1 MKHTITM
8 EYRSILYI
16 ALIAL
21 LALCGVGNIQARSF
35 TAGDIIYLEAR
46 QDRNSD
52 FDWSIDD
59 ASLLLYL
66 WKDGGGYNE
75 WIEFHDKVYEHNDNK
90 HRIYKATISTT
101 REYDRCIVVRRPA
114 SDWSHSFDGKW
125 NQTGDMEIHGNFLRL
140 FKQDETYSEWDDFFY
155 GLSDPTGNPATMNGI
170 DREQI
175 NVCQQAIDS
184 ADCFS
189 LMPLFN
195 DAKDGYNT
203 PAPPVWLHWNGSK
216 WVICADGNDAWVED
230 MSTHLTGVINDSY
243 YILCAPYGEDA
254 KRRFI
259 HLHKEPCTLNCE
271 ITSFEYVTTPV
282 NVSDSTFA
290 IEGLVAFTKVAGSLK
305 VSYGDGEGAP
315 YDLIDAPVSP
325 QTFSIKNIKADGSTK
340 TLYARFL
347 GSGGDTKSIAGVTAP
362 TPTTGIDDEG
372 TRSLLHNTAFVQ
384 TVATPEFAFK
394 WMDGRGNV
402 LKEGVAGGDNNINYN
417 PAYGFDTT
425 VVYYYNEYNIP
436 PEAENNMMKNGS
448 YETSPEDFDYPATS
462 EYEYTGLWDNS
473 DATHKDVYDNGYR
486 LRDSLFGVTTNAH
499 VFWRKM
505 AHIAPHEGT
514 KLAVF
519 DGDHDQRVAWEAKT
533 ATDDKLKLQKGT
545 TYLFSFW
552 VANVNNYGE
561 MINKGTKNNAILQF
575 QIKYT
580 DTDGI
585 EHGPTFLGTATD
597 LNDVK
602 YFNNFWHQ
610 NSATFTSDYDAN
622 DVTISVVDK
631 NANPIKIGND
641 FALDDIRFRAISVE
655 SGTIRE
661 QKKYT
666 VKFEEP
672 APEVKDVTVEPITY
686 PACGQDTFSL
696 KVRFAYKTNTPHTID
711 LNIGVSGF
719 AGAVTKTAT
728 LANTAGAWETQ
739 EFIFSTN
746 TSTDPAVTTNSL
758 IRANGG
764 SMKATV
770 NVSVTDVKSVT
781 RSAEVASSAC
791 GIPATPVLA
800 TKEGHGLTSIACGS
814 TTYSI
819 AVKTSYTYFH
829 GDYVYVSLDGAEKTA
844 LKAAIDKRNTS
855 ATDYETTLSDLPAD
869 GAMHTLR
876 VYSDNALDCYSQ
888 INVTAPK
895 GNTVS
900 TFAVAPIQPNCDV
913 ETYNLRAT
921 WTVAKPDGGMY
932 DNIIIKIGDAVYER
946 SATEGTYDI
955 PITYTIG
962 DAHPTIKA
970 YMKERGESCYFT
982 PLPTYAD
989 PVTPR
994 MTIGNPWSED
1004 IACNV
1009 PTFTLVVPDT
1019 FIYQRGDMRMWLDS
1033 ATYDKAKSGQKI
1045 TITDGN
1051 RCAGVT
1057 TGDKYTVNSTDK
1069 LVTLFKFTG
1078 LSLTGTHKIFAEC
1091 TGEHSCHRVPEDYA
1105 GKEFVAPTLPTAA
1118 VKEGSIEYTSPVC
1131 DVEMVTLKFTID
1143 YVNQSGTLKVWV
1155 ADLGEET
1162 YSYAGTTG
1170 SVNIEYP
1177 NVPADGLATRK
1188 LNFEFEGSCSVINIA
1203 LPAPPR
1209 WPVVKG
1215 VTVTT
1220 PANVACSEDD
1230 YTASIKVDYVNIA
1243 SADKLVVQ
1251 YTNAAGETKTKKMDE
1266 VSLTGTSK
1274 TFDFTLDD
1282 IDKGSKELYVYLDGA
1297 AADCKTTLQHKGT
1310 YTAPYRPELII
1321 NSVDTLHDAC
1331 SANTYAIAI
1340 DWKYRAFKAGTMKF
1354 YVDEMEKGTPRAVTY
1369 NATTFTLCKDTIKGL
1384 TADGG
1389 LHTLKLLT
1397 NVADNCTES
1406 RSNIRAPKGNT
1417 ITSFRVDTT
1426 VLKCDETKYRLIAS
1440 WEVPAPAG
1448 TYDTLIIVNAAN
1460 EVLWKDSLTS
1470 ATRSNIVTLAKEY
1483 TVGDVTTPT
1492 PIYAYLKER
1501 GRSAC
1506 DKSDTYV
1513 SPVTPK
1519 LNALSTRI
1527 ITDSADCDES
1537 TYSLIVPITYTNQ
1550 HGRMYVWLDAA
1561 SYAAATDKVEV
1572 TSSTGFVTGGAY
1584 ADGVGYTEGAT
1595 VSKKTYAKIT
1605 GIQGNGAERKV
1616 SVAFDDPRGCKIL
1629 DGLTYTEPFRPVI
1642 TGVTATPTTPD
1653 AGVLTYDVEVT
1664 VSTTNGH
1671 GRQVTITSG
1680 DLGLSDFTG
1689 NVDGLTGKLTHTF
1702 EGITTD
1708 HGKTHKFYAY
1718 FTDRKN
1724 CVKEGS
1730 FTSPDQRKFHTF
1742 NVVDTLLPLC
1752 NNTSYV
1758 VFEVTS
1764 TAMGG
1769 ELVIKDKDTDVE
1781 LYRHATPIANLFRD
1795 TIKDL
1800 SRKADG
1806 SVHTLV
1812 ASFTAPTPVQS
1823 KEDSYTARPE
1833 PTISMSGGAVTGPD
1847 CKGTV
1852 HLPLT
1857 VSFVNQTSDLY
1868 IVNNK
1873 GEEIDHVLAAELIGK
1888 STFSA
1893 GEYHYTKD
1901 WTYEANNESATLKA
1915 YAYFS
1920 DRPDC
1925 TRPEVAAVE
1934 KHAQTWGYTY
1944 HHSAIACD
1952 GSYTDTLHFTW
1963 SNGAS
1968 AFHVDSVHA
1977 TTHAVQ
1983 ESLVNDSRTEGSATR
1998 YIRGNVVTDT
2008 PKDIYRVYWE
2018 ANNTDEC
2025 DSIIATIVPNA
2036 SVLTFFDVTKDEVTC
2051 GATTYTFHPTWTYS
2065 KAAGDL
2071 IIAEV
2076 GKDAPLWKGAADA
2089 DQSTVV
2095 ITGDLDLA
2103 HPGTQHKLYAYFE
2116 DRGKGIC
2123 NSSVVTVN
2131 EPLVPYV
2138 KVTRS
2143 EYTQP
2148 ACYAATDT
2156 LVVDLQFVRLGG
2168 TAEVW
2173 VDGGAKTSSTA
2184 SFPVQDAPQTW
2195 ANIRINDVPADR
2207 LTHTLHVKFSS
2218 GCATQDIDIPVNAPA
2233 TPTMVIGAPTTSSDA
2248 DCQDSTYTLVVPVTY
2263 AYQLGKMYAWIDT
2276 DTKRH
2281 QVSVNEQEDGAAVDY
2296 AAGQSSRITNIKFTG
2311 LTGDGNSHTIHV
2323 ACDGEGACDKSKSF
2337 DAPFRPVIDSVVV
2350 RCSQPAFGE
2359 VYYNDTVKVYYKNA
2373 TKSGGADLIIQS
2385 TTPLGDEVSV
2395 RKKTTAVS
2403 GNGVL
2408 VHTFTGIR
2416 ATDGASYRIEAFF
2429 DDRNTCK
2436 PYADFVT
2443 PDTRHIE
2450 FTVKPSIV
2458 DCNGNDTI
2466 LFTVNAADLSGNLVI
2481 TDGTNE
2487 LYNKPAPA
2495 SYPFTGKID
2504 DALQAAGTNLN
2515 LQAYFTSDL
2524 TFLSGAQ
2531 HYIAPDAPTLS
2542 LGRKPG
2548 HVVSC
2553 DGNVTMQLVVEYAH
2567 QTGSLEVRDNSNALI
2582 AEIANG
2588 ALPASP
2594 FTIDWTYAAD
2604 GEARTATAFFSNRP
2618 TCVDTE
2624 DADALSVPY
2633 RTFTHHLSTPDC
2645 DGYYYDTIR
2654 FAWKDAAGEFVV
2666 DSAGTNLCPSTAANG
2681 TFDRVL
2687 RGYVTDAER
2696 DLYAM
2701 SFSGQLGCE
2710 PTIVRS
2716 SVPASSV
2723 LTGFKIDS
2731 VYAVNCGANQY
2742 KIDLSWTYSKAV
2754 GGLVIED
2761 ATAGVLRTIA
2771 LADLTSSCTITDLPI
2786 DGSVRGKQHT
2796 LYAYFQDKGKA
2807 CKKELTYREPV
2818 VPATDTIKTE
2828 YASVECNVTTTTL
2841 TVDIEYIKQSGSL
2854 QVWYDT
2860 SAPQTVTYDIA
2871 KNNLD
2876 TVRVTIPNFPA
2887 DGKDNHML
2895 YVTFGGALDCQNKS
2909 YKLPRTPFSPMVSDS
2924 KVVRFENETC
2934 GSDTYSAVVTF
2945 NVTNGQSKRVVA
2957 TCKGQTGELPAASEG
2972 ENTIR
2977 IDGISR
2983 ANPREEYEVISIS
2996 FPDATD
3002 CSVQDTAHF
3011 VEPHKPQLL
3020 SIRLDD
3026 QQAEVD
3032 CKAEQYTLRGAVQF
3046 INIGDATP
3054 QLWLGDNEASAIP
3067 LTGTPEIKSDTATL
3081 TFNAIT
3087 IPTDGKP
3094 FTLHLK
3100 ADGKTAGCP
3109 IQEDFTAIWRQVI
3122 TDVHVSVSATAVSCD
3137 EPYSATVAVDYLHG
3151 LNKRI
3156 YVAYRDSD
3164 NTARLDSSALL
3175 DVENSTALIT
3185 LPKLYDTGATDKNVT
3200 VYFADYTD
3208 CAIDTAKFRLPTLNS
3223 ITDVTAV
3230 CSTSTCGELNYS
3242 ISGKVTFNSGVGDL
3256 VVYYDDTHRDTI
3268 SSPVSPAAY
3277 SIGAMSKAGTGL
3289 QVYAYFTGADKC
3301 KQESNVFDSPSV
3313 PALDASVT
3321 KVDTLFTCGGKTY
3334 TVHLTITSD
3343 NQSGKGYVI
3352 DSIAGG
3358 ALRTVA
3364 THDGTYNGDDEFT
3377 IALPEAAEQHFVIV
3391 RYPATGCEVIS
3402 PAIAVNPYVKPQP
3415 RISLTPVE
3423 RICDT
3428 ETELLLPF
3436 TLTQG
3441 DVDKAVLTLVD
3452 YAGRTVISAADLT
3465 VNEAK
3470 DTLVYTLPTPLEAGV
3485 HTATVEVRDTLD
3497 CSFTATPLKVEVAM
3511 DGQIYS
3517 KWTDVLLVDNNDG
3530 QFRAYEWYEDGTV
3543 VGNDQVL
3550 YLPNGNVSTASYYC
3564 LITLAD
3570 GRQIYTCDYAF
3581 DAIPRSADHPAE
3593 DRSANEIIVRP
3604 NRVPMG
3610 GIVSVMQSLQENLQ
3624 LVLMSTTGQRIAEYA
3639 QTESSRIVD
3648 MPSVQG
3654 VYLLRIASPTDVQTV
3669 KIVVY

>member
-1 MKHTITM
+1 MKHIFTM
-8 EYRSILYI
+8 NQRNIVTSIL
-16 ALIAL
+16 L
-21 LALCGVGNIQARSF
+21 LLLGFVVVLPSY
-35 TAGDIIYLEAR
+35 AGDYERNFDGTEVLYIKTAPANWYWYGNDMDKGKFAYFFNSNTGANAWTTEAVGSPLYDALQIVVPAGNWTHVILTRHDVKSNPSWDNIIWSEDAQQKSGDIPINSTHNYLQNFAR
-46 QDRNSD
+46 GTADHHYWAQYIFGPSATNP
-52 FDWSIDD
+52 
-59 ASLLLYL
+59 AAG
-66 WKDGGGYNE
+66 KVDGIE
-75 WIEFHDKVYEHNDNK
+75 EELIEFCPE
-90 HRIYKATISTT
+90 S
-101 REYDRCIVVRRPA
+101 
-114 SDWSHSFDGKW
+114 S
-125 NQTGDMEIHGNFLRL
+125 GD
-140 FKQDETYSEWDDFFY
+140 
-155 GLSDPTGNPATMNGI
+155 P
-170 DREQI
+170 
-175 NVCQQAIDS
+175 
-184 ADCFS
+184 FS
-189 LMPLFN
+189 LTPIF
-195 DAKDGYNT
+195 DEGGKDYNYNSSGSH
-203 PAPPVWLHWNGSK
+203 AWYKWNGSSWELVSDQYAGYK
-216 WVICADGNDAWVED
+216 TDGENEWFCNEKLSSAADTYYFLWTNAP
-230 MSTHLTGVINDSY
+230 SRRRLLHLKKKASCPEV
-243 YILCAPYGEDA
+243 
-254 KRRFI
+254 
-259 HLHKEPCTLNCE
+259 CE
-271 ITSFEYVTTPV
+271 ITSFRYVTTPV
-282 NVSDSTFA
+282 NVNDSTFA
-290 IEGLVAFTKVAGSLK
+290 FEGSVAFTKKAG
-305 VSYGDGEGAP
+305 
-315 YDLIDAPVSP
+315 DLIIQYRDSILTIEDPVSP
-325 QTFSIKNIKADGSTK
+325 QVFSLQGLKADGAEGHHLT
-340 TLYARFL
+340 ARFSED
-347 GSGGDTKSIAGVTAP
+347 GSCEADSVIKKAPSPESGVTIYLSN
-362 TPTTGIDDEG
+362 IDYSPKHPYSPKAE
-372 TRSLLHNTAFVQ
+372 TYSHNTSVLLTPSVQVTDSFVW
-384 TVATPEFAFK
+384 TDIK
-394 WMDGRGNV
+394 GNK
-402 LKEGVAGGDNNINYN
+402 LKSNRDLAPNNTYTISGYN
-417 PAYGFDTT
+417 QDTT
-425 VVYYYNEYNIP
+425 ILLYYTEFNTPPVVGG
-436 PEAENNMMKNGS
+436 NMMSNGS
-448 YETSPEDFDYPATS
+448 YEDLAANMDGMSDYDYTKRYENKTNIIWDGLKDDENGGIIDDVRKNVYWFKTGYDAVKDTSYYNAKSGIWGIT
-462 EYEYTGLWDNS
+462 T
-473 DATHKDVYDNGYR
+473 DANIFWERMAKISPKDANY
-486 LRDSLFGVTTNAH
+486 
-499 VFWRKM
+499 M
-505 AHIAPHEGT
+505 
-514 KLAVF
+514 AVF
-519 DGDHDQRVAWEAKT
+519 DGDAGEKEAWKAVGNPS
-533 ATDDKLKLQKGT
+533 LSPNPNPNLLLQKGT
-545 TYLFSFW
+545 TYMFSFW
-552 VANVNNYGE
+552 VANVNNFGE
-561 MINKGTKNNAILQF
+561 MINFKPDGSSMTNNAILQF
-575 QIKYT
+575 KIKYKDKAT
-580 DTDGI
+580 GT
-585 EHGPTFLGTATD
+585 EYEEFLGEPTN
-597 LNDVK
+597 LNDSK
-602 YFNNFWHQ
+602 YLNNFWHQ
-610 NSATFTSDYDAN
+610 NSATFTSPVDA
-622 DVTISVVDK
+622 DEVTVSVVDK
-631 NANPIKIGND
+631 NTSGMRIGND
-641 FALDDIRFRAISVE
+641 FALDDIQFRPVSIKLATVRARERFE
-655 SGTIRE
+655 
-661 QKKYT
+661 
-666 VKFEEP
+666 VKF
-672 APEVKDVTVEPITY
+672 VEPGTNPVNLQVEWVTR
-686 PACGQDTFSL
+686 PACGQDTCTMRVSFRYPNITTHDIKLTL
-696 KVRFAYKTNTPHTID
+696 KDLNTSNSYGTLLENVTLAKTPIPGNADSTDYVGYFTSGSYGGATYKDKVKADAATHNIRAKLTVLDANDVDHGGQTNESGLQAPGIPALAITDVTMNKPDCSGLKYTLDID
-711 LNIGVSGF
+711 LNYTALSGTTLTYYVDNVS
-719 AGAVTKTAT
+719 
-728 LANTAGAWETQ
+728 
-739 EFIFSTN
+739 
-746 TSTDPAVTTNSL
+746 
-758 IRANGG
+758 
-764 SMKATV
+764 KATR
-770 NVSVTDVKSVT
+770 T
-781 RSAEVASSAC
+781 
-791 GIPATPVLA
+791 I
-800 TKEGHGLTSIACGS
+800 
-814 TTYSI
+814 
-819 AVKTSYTYFH
+819 
-829 GDYVYVSLDGAEKTA
+829 
-844 LKAAIDKRNTS
+844 
-855 ATDYETTLSDLPAD
+855 DYEVTARTKNDVPTAALDAD
-869 GAMHTLR
+869 GKEHTLK
-876 VYSDNALDCYSQ
+876 VSTGHALDCIDTYTY
-888 INVTAPK
+888 TAPK
-895 GNTVS
+895 ANIVS
-900 TFAVAPIQPNCDV
+900 DLSVAPIQPDCDEEKYRLIV
-913 ETYNLRAT
+913 SWEVT
-921 WTVAKPDGGMY
+921 KPAVTGSLFDTLM
-932 DNIIIKIGDAVYER
+932 IKVGDASPYEILIKAGEPNMTI
-946 SATEGTYDI
+946 SGNVATGTFEI
-955 PITYTIG
+955 PIDYAIG
-962 DAHPTIKA
+962 ASHPTIKA
-970 YMKERGESCYFT
+970 YMKERGASCYFT

-989 PVTPR
+989 PTVPR
-994 MTIGNPWSED
+994 MTIGTPTFED

-1131 DVEMVTLKFTID
+1131 DVETVTLKFTIN

-1155 ADLGEET
+1155 TDLGEET

-1177 NVPADGLATRK
+1177 NVPADGWATRK
-1188 LNFEFEGSCSVINIA
+1188 LNFEFEGSCSVTNIA

-1331 SANTYAIAI
+1331 SASTYAIAI

-1354 YVDEMEKGTPRAVTY
+1354 YVDETEKGTPRAVTY

-1426 VLKCDETKYRLIAS
+1426 VLKCDETKYKLIAS
-1440 WEVPAPAG
+1440 WEVSAPAG

-1561 SYAAATDKVEV
+1561 SYAVATDKVEV

-1584 ADGVGYTEGAT
+1584 ADGVGYTEGAA

-1680 DLGLSDFTG
+1680 DLGLPDFTG
-1689 NVDGLTGKLTHTF
+1689 NVDGITGKLTHTF
-1702 EGITTD
+1702 EGIVTD

-1752 NNTSYV
+1752 DNTSYV

-1781 LYRHATPIANLFRD
+1781 LYRHATPITNPFRD
-1795 TIKDL
+1795 TIKHL
-1800 SRKADG
+1800 SRQADG

-1901 WTYEANNESATLKA
+1901 WTYEANDESATLRA
-1915 YAYFS
+1915 YAYFA

-1925 TRPEVAAVE
+1925 TRPEVSAVE

-1952 GSYTDTLHFTW
+1952 GSYTSTLHFTW

-1968 AFHVDSVHA
+1968 AFHIDSVDA
-1977 TTHAVQ
+1977 TSHVVQ
-1983 ESLVNDSRTEGSATR
+1983 ASLVNDSHTAGSVTR
-1998 YIRGNVVTDT
+1998 IIKGNVVTDT
-2008 PKDIYRVYWE
+2008 PKDIYRVYWD

-2025 DSIIATIVPNA
+2025 DSIITTIVPDA
-2036 SVLTFFDVTKDEVTC
+2036 SVWTLAPFNVTKNEVSC
-2051 GATTYTFHPTWTYS
+2051 GATKYTFHPTWTYL
-2065 KAAGDL
+2065 KAASDL

-2076 GKDAPLWKGAADA
+2076 GVDEPVWKGAANTDP
-2089 DQSTVV
+2089 STVV

-2103 HPGTQHKLYAYFE
+2103 NPGKPHKFYAYFE
-2116 DRGKGIC
+2116 DRGAGVC
-2123 NSSVVTVN
+2123 NSNIVSVN

-2148 ACYAATDT
+2148 ACDVAKDT
-2156 LVVDLQFVRLGG
+2156 LLVDLEFVRQGG

-2173 VDGGAKTSSTA
+2173 VDGGAKTSSTT

-2195 ANIRINDVPADR
+2195 KNIRIEDVPADGQK
-2207 LTHTLHVKFSS
+2207 HTLHVKFSS

-2296 AAGQSSRITNIKFTG
+2296 AAGQSSRTTNIKFTG

-2323 ACDGEGACDKSKSF
+2323 ACDGEGACDKSKPF

-2373 TKSGGADLIIQS
+2373 TKSGGADLTIQS

-2466 LFTVNAADLSGNLVI
+2466 IFTVNAADLSGNLVI

-2582 AEIANG
+2582 AEIANS

-2687 RGYVTDAER
+2687 RGHVTDAER

-2723 LTGFKIDS
+2723 LTGFKYDTA
-2731 VYAVNCGANQY
+2731 YAEGCDATTYTLKVSWDYALAED
-2742 KIDLSWTYSKAV
+2742 DLI
-2754 GGLVIED
+2754 IED
-2761 ATAGVLRTIA
+2761 AASGIIWQDAATDKSATIKD
-2771 LADLTSSCTITDLPI
+2771 LPLDLTSL
-2786 DGSVRGKQHT
+2786 GKSHT
-2796 LYAYFQDKGKA
+2796 LYAYFRDRAADCKHEVSISYNEPDRPAVNIENEISFSGQSCKGETV
-2807 CKKELTYREPV
+2807 ELTFKLTYTQQNGTVEAWIDGMEPV
-2818 VPATDTIKTE
+2818 TVGSAQNETWTPATEQFKLAD
-2828 YASVECNVTTTTL
+2828 V
-2841 TVDIEYIKQSGSL
+2841 
-2854 QVWYDT
+2854 
-2860 SAPQTVTYDIA
+2860 
-2871 KNNLD
+2871 
-2876 TVRVTIPNFPA
+2876 PA
-2887 DGKDNHML
+2887 DGRTTDLHVRINGASGCTADKSDIVIPQQPIIRTITTDQPKAFVSCGEA
-2895 YVTFGGALDCQNKS
+2895 YDVTVSVTFEHGNGKYICVKYTDDGKDDNVAQTTEAVTDGTTAVITLTGLKDVG
-2909 YKLPRTPFSPMVSDS
+2909 TDS
-2924 KVVRFENETC
+2924 RNISVYFKDYESC
-2934 GSDTYSAVVTF
+2934 ADASATY
-2945 NVTNGQSKRVVA
+2945 N
-2957 TCKGQTGELPAASEG
+2957 LPA
-2972 ENTIR
+2972 
-2977 IDGISR
+2977 
-2983 ANPREEYEVISIS
+2983 
-2996 FPDATD
+2996 
-3002 CSVQDTAHF
+3002 
-3011 VEPHKPQLL
+3011 
-3020 SIRLDD
+3020 
-3026 QQAEVD
+3026 
-3032 CKAEQYTLRGAVQF
+3032 
-3046 INIGDATP
+3046 
-3054 QLWLGDNEASAIP
+3054 
-3067 LTGTPEIKSDTATL
+3067 
-3081 TFNAIT
+3081 
-3087 IPTDGKP
+3087 
-3094 FTLHLK
+3094 
-3100 ADGKTAGCP
+3100 
-3109 IQEDFTAIWRQVI
+3109 
-3122 TDVHVSVSATAVSCD
+3122 
-3137 EPYSATVAVDYLHG
+3137 
-3151 LNKRI
+3151 
-3156 YVAYRDSD
+3156 
-3164 NTARLDSSALL
+3164 
-3175 DVENSTALIT
+3175 
-3185 LPKLYDTGATDKNVT
+3185 
-3200 VYFADYTD
+3200 
-3208 CAIDTAKFRLPTLNS
+3208 LNS
-3223 ITDVTAV
+3223 ITALTAV
-3230 CSTSTCGELNYS
+3230 PSASTCGTLNYS
-3242 ISGKVTFNSGVGDL
+3242 VSGSVTFNNADGDL
-3256 VVYYDDTHRDTI
+3256 IVKYGDKVATI
-3268 SSPVSPAAY
+3268 TNQTATSADYIINDMTAE
-3277 SIGAMSKAGTGL
+3277 GTGL
-3289 QVYAYFTGADKC
+3289 QLTAYFFNAPGCSLSKQFDAPVVPTLSADI
-3301 KQESNVFDSPSV
+3301 SSV
-3313 PALDASVT
+3313 NEEFICGDKYYDVT
-3321 KVDTLFTCGGKTY
+3321 LS
-3334 TVHLTITSD
+3334 ISAE
-3343 NQSGKGYVI
+3343 NQSGDYVVI
-3352 DSIAGG
+3352 DRVAGG
-3358 ALRTVA
+3358 SEWQYTNQ
-3364 THDGTYNGDDEFT
+3364 TKFT
-3377 IALPEAAEQHFVIV
+3377 INRPANAETHTIIV
-3391 RYPATGCEVIS
+3391 RYPDTKCEYVI
-3402 PAIAVNPYVKPQP
+3402 P
-3415 RISLTPVE
+3415 TPVE
-3423 RICDT
+3423 VTPDIKPLPIISLMPIERRVCNS
-3428 ETELLLPF
+3428 ERELALPF
-3436 TLTQG
+3436 RIDAGDIEEATLTLSG
-3441 DVDKAVLTLVD
+3441 ATAVDNAELTIN
-3452 YAGRTVISAADLT
+3452 AS
-3465 VNEAK
+3465 K
-3470 DTLVYTLPTPLEAGV
+3470 DTLTYILPDGFKLNAGKHSAIVEAVDAMG
-3485 HTATVEVRDTLD
+3485 
-3497 CSFTATPLKVEVAM
+3497 CSTKAELSLVEVAL
-3511 DGQIYS
+3511 DGIIYS
-3517 KWTDVLLVDNNDG
+3517 KWNDVLLVDNSAG
-3530 QFRAYEWYEDGTV
+3530 LYSGYQWYENDKP
-3543 VGNDQVL
+3543 VGDNSQVL
-3550 YLPNGNVSTASYYC
+3550 YRTDGMTNNSYYC
-3564 LITLAD
+3564 LLTLQD
-3570 GRQIYTCDYAF
+3570 GGQIYTCEYVF
-3581 DAIPRSADHPAE
+3581 QHITPSVEEQQPGN
-3593 DRSANEIIVRP
+3593 STTANRILVRP
-3604 NRVPMG
+3604 NRVVQG
-3610 GIVSVMQSLQENLQ
+3610 GAVTVQQSEPETLH
-3624 LVLMSTTGQRIAEYA
+3624 LVLMSSTGQRIAEYT
-3639 QTESSRIVD
+3639 QTDSSKPVN
-3648 MPSVQG
+3648 MPTVQG
-3654 VYLLRIASPTDVQTV
+3654 VYLLRITSDSGLQTE